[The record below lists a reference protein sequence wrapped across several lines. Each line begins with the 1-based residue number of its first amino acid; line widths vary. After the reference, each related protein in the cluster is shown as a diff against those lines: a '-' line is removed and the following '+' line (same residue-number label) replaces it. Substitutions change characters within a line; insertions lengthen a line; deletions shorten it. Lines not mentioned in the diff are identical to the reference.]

1 MLLPLFIIQYVM
13 VNFEEATD
21 EIYGYLLIDLNPTT
35 NTTRLIRATVFPCDS
50 VEETWNGIK
59 EIDTSDSDLLLARC
73 LLVKIGKR
81 RFTES
86 RTQWCLSNRK
96 QSGSGLESSSP
107 EWYLKG
113 IQKRKRN

>member
-1 MLLPLFIIQYVM
+1 MYPDSIQYVM

-59 EIDTSDSDLLLARC
+59 EIDTSDSDHSTSKMSSCEDPVLKLGNVDLQNHERNGVC
-73 LLVKIGKR
+73 Q
-81 RFTES
+81 TES
-86 RTQWCLSNRK
+86 NQVVV
-96 QSGSGLESSSP
+96 
-107 EWYLKG
+107 
-113 IQKRKRN
+113 